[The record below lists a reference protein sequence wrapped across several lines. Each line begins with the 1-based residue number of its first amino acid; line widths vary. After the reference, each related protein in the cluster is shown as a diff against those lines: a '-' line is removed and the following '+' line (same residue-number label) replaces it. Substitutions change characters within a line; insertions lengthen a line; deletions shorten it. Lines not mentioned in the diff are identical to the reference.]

1 MSHHDVAQL
10 YHLTIIPTK
19 INFLHLKVSD
29 IQPRQDFTHCP
40 PGQLDAMVKTIPTQ
54 LWVKCMKIRSLL
66 EPYKLQTLIYD
77 EEYAKYSYEEV

>member
-10 YHLTIIPTK
+10 YHLTTIPTK

-54 LWVKCMKIRSLL
+54 LWM
-66 EPYKLQTLIYD
+66 
-77 EEYAKYSYEEV
+77 YEDQESFRTVQIANLNI